1 MQRLQARGCVL
12 KFERIGGFDPEL
24 KPHPNGASMQVTING
39 IDTRYVVSNE
49 GGGPWLTLVHH
60 LSGDLSVWDQIAG
73 YFRDDY
79 TVLRY
84 DLPGHGESAAPTE
97 PLSIAQLSEH
107 LAELL
112 SKLGVSSTHV
122 VGLSAGGMI
131 AQQFAVDHANM
142 VDTLTVVGAPVFTAP
157 ETKPDFDKRA
167 ANVRENGTSS
177 IVDETL
183 QSVLT
188 EPFRKA
194 HPEVVE
200 HVGEMVAR
208 TSVEGFAKVAEAI
221 RDFDLRKQVASIK
234 TPTLVVV
241 GEHDVD
247 LPPAQSRMVADS
259 ISGAKFEILD
269 AAHLSPVEETQR
281 FVALLDTFLREN
293 V

>member
-1 MQRLQARGCVL
+1 M
-12 KFERIGGFDPEL
+12 
-24 KPHPNGASMQVTING
+24 HVTING

-49 GGGPWLTLVHH
+49 GGGPWLTLAHH

-97 PLSIAQLSEH
+97 PLSIEALSGH

-112 SKLGVSSTHV
+112 SKLGVTSTHL

-131 AQQFAVDHANM
+131 AQQFAVDHADKVN
-142 VDTLTVVGAPVFTAP
+142 TLTVAGAPIFTTS
-157 ETKPDFDKRA
+157 EMKPDFDKRA
-167 ANVRENGTSS
+167 ANVRQNGTSS
-177 IVDETL
+177 IVEATV

-188 EPFRKA
+188 ERFRKA

-221 RDFDLRKQVASIK
+221 RDFDLRGRVASINA
-234 TPTLVVV
+234 PTLVVA

-247 LPPAQSRMVADS
+247 LPSAQSKVVADS
-259 ISGAKFEILD
+259 IPGAKFEILD

-281 FVALLDTFLREN
+281 FVALLETFLREN